1 MYVVKNFN
9 LNLFRIPPV
18 PLPQPP
24 QHKPSLVPHLH
35 VDQRIRQRSLSR
47 ERDAAS
53 SQKTQAKETKKVVA
67 FGRTT
72 KVEAR
77 VFSKSVYLLT
87 NKLLIAEQ
95 GRKHSWTVDSNK
107 TCVFDQ
113 HKWSGSYTNR
123 HWESSESCQLNR
135 ENAKRCGSIE
145 SDLEKVGYEGW
156 AG

>member
-53 SQKTQAKETKKVVA
+53 SQKTPAKDKETKKVVA

-77 VFSKSVYLLT
+77 VFSKSMYLLT
-87 NKLLIAEQ
+87 NKLFIAEQ
-95 GRKHSWTVDSNK
+95 GREHSWTVDSNK
-107 TCVFDQ
+107 TRVFDQ
-113 HKWSGSYTNR
+113 HK
-123 HWESSESCQLNR
+123 
-135 ENAKRCGSIE
+135 
-145 SDLEKVGYEGW
+145 
-156 AG
+156 